1 MSVHSWGESPIGK
14 WHLEIC
20 EYLVVSYGKSLNS
33 I

>member
-20 EYLVVSYGKSLNS
+20 EYLVVIMESL
-33 I
+33 